1 MTQEREA
8 EIRSKLELYKFIGA
22 EQDDMDDI
30 DALLTELD
38 AVRADLK
45 QARINRITVNQVD
58 CPHCGYQ
65 QGLP

>member
-1 MTQEREA
+1 MTRERET

-30 DALLTELD
+30 DGLLTELD

-45 QARINRITVNQVD
+45 QARINRITVEQVD
-58 CPHCGYQ
+58 CPRCGYQ